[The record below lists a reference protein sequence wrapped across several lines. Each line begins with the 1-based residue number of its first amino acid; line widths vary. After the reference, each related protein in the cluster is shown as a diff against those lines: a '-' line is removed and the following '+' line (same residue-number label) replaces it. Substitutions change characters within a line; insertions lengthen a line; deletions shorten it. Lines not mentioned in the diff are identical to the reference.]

1 MKPSELAHTLIFGAI
16 MVLAAA
22 VVLSTCRP
30 SDPNTELAQT
40 ARKAVELARDAQLA
54 DRSAVLWSG
63 RFRLLA
69 IALGVS
75 VPLIVALLIWRTST
89 QREIDAAE
97 ALEAAERYLLPGP
110 IAPTRKALPSKPTEA
125 LPAETAGDPT
135 D

>member
-1 MKPSELAHTLIFGAI
+1 MRQSGILNCLVVGAL
-16 MVLAAA
+16 MVLGV
-22 VVLSTCRP
+22 VVLFSACRP
-30 SDPNTELAQT
+30 SDPNVELAIT
-40 ARKAVELARDAQLA
+40 ARTAVEMARDAQAA

-89 QREIDAAE
+89 QREVEAAE
-97 ALEAAERYLLPGP
+97 ALEAAERYLLPGLM
-110 IAPTRKALPSKPTEA
+110 APTRKALPSKATEA

>member
-69 IALGVS
+69 TALGVS
-75 VPLIVALLIWRTST
+75 VP
-89 QREIDAAE
+89 
-97 ALEAAERYLLPGP
+97 
-110 IAPTRKALPSKPTEA
+110 
-125 LPAETAGDPT
+125 
-135 D
+135 